1 MPNPTTL
8 EMPLL
13 IGLISALFMI
23 GALIVFAVSRIIKLR
38 RLEKQVYKDPL
49 TDLYRSTYLE
59 KNFSDFL
66 VKADLNLSFYYV
78 NIDNFKNYNDM
89 FGFNLTDILLKQFS
103 ARLKEIAPTEEY
115 VFRVHSDRFI
125 VLSPTKK
132 DAEGGFTDQLLNKL
146 KKPYTVEEHAFRLTV
161 SIGRYDINE
170 SAPTYHDVLLK
181 SELAHEEAKRIGKDQ
196 LVVYSQKLRK
206 EHQNMFDMYRFIKD
220 ALNNDS
226 FYMEFQ
232 PILRTQEQTIAGVE
246 SLIRFDLKH
255 KLLFPADIIRY
266 AEKFNMIELIDRYVI
281 EQSFNAFKSFKEH
294 DVPLDFIAV
303 NISSSEVLNED
314 FFDFIESTAKTY
326 EINPS
331 DVVIEFTETVDPE
344 RLENESRFIR
354 RLRSIGFKVAID
366 DFGSG
371 YSSMIRLSKTT
382 LDRIKIDKSFVT
394 DIVNSNSN
402 QALIKAMVDLGR
414 AFNIDVVVEGVE
426 TKEEYDFMRQQ
437 AIQYIQGYYFYK
449 GMEANEIIRL
459 FAKH

>member
-1 MPNPTTL
+1 M
-8 EMPLL
+8 
-13 IGLISALFMI
+13 
-23 GALIVFAVSRIIKLR
+23 
-38 RLEKQVYKDPL
+38 
-49 TDLYRSTYLE
+49 
-59 KNFSDFL
+59 
-66 VKADLNLSFYYV
+66 
-78 NIDNFKNYNDM
+78 
-89 FGFNLTDILLKQFS
+89 
-103 ARLKEIAPTEEY
+103 
-115 VFRVHSDRFI
+115 
-125 VLSPTKK
+125 
-132 DAEGGFTDQLLNKL
+132 
-146 KKPYTVEEHAFRLTV
+146 
-161 SIGRYDINE
+161 
-170 SAPTYHDVLLK
+170 
-181 SELAHEEAKRIGKDQ
+181 
-196 LVVYSQKLRK
+196 
-206 EHQNMFDMYRFIKD
+206 
-220 ALNNDS
+220 
-226 FYMEFQ
+226 
-232 PILRTQEQTIAGVE
+232 
-246 SLIRFDLKH
+246 
-255 KLLFPADIIRY
+255 
-266 AEKFNMIELIDRYVI
+266 
-281 EQSFNAFKSFKEH
+281 
-294 DVPLDFIAV
+294 PLDFIAV